1 MAEPVISPLQIA
13 DTKTAGFIGIAQ
25 KGPIDEPRR
34 ITSWDEFAELYG
46 YTSESYLSDSIEAY
60 FRNGGQACFVV
71 RVAHVPRDDS
81 HPGMEHAAA
90 AIRVVKD
97 DWNKPTLRISALNEG
112 RWGNNIWVSFEHST
126 GATALLTQDLEIGV
140 GEALVS
146 STRGF
151 KVGQLVRLYDRENSD
166 YVILTDIGERVL
178 RWGPET
184 PVNRLH
190 RAASPTYLEV
200 LSFELH
206 VALKDRREV
215 FKGLQMH
222 PSSRQ
227 YAPRVIA
234 AESRLVK
241 LDDLKA
247 NSPPPHNL
255 PEPEPPTKLSAGRDG
270 TDKITPDDFIGVDHG
285 PSNRS
290 GLLAMCTVAEAA
302 TLVCPD
308 AMIFLDRAPGPEGEV
323 KTQRVQDALIER
335 CEVLKDRFAIIDC
348 PQTRDIEV
356 VKRWRR
362 RTDSSYAAYYWP
374 WVGVPRTDGTIKR
387 IPPSGIMA
395 GVFARCDHAD
405 GVHQAPA
412 NVPIAGAIDLSVPV
426 TEDDLG
432 ALNAEG
438 INVFR
443 IARGIRPWGA
453 RTASSDPDWRFV
465 NVRRLFIMLRR
476 SLEAGMQWVPFE
488 NNDNKTW
495 ESLTDMVTAFMGDIH
510 QMGMFSG
517 GKPED
522 SFYVR
527 CNEETNPPDAV
538 NKGILTIQIGLAPS
552 IPAEFITISVVE
564 KMTPDA

>member
-1 MAEPVISPLQIA
+1 MRPSAELRPPGVYPAMAEPVISPLQIA

-247 NSPPPHNL
+247 NSPPGRLLL
-255 PEPEPPTKLSAGRDG
+255 PGMLNRWYSSGVRASRITVC
-270 TDKITPDDFIGVDHG
+270 TPD
-285 PSNRS
+285 SSRAWRS
-290 GLLAMCTVAEAA
+290 SALISATLSCISTFSPKSLLGTFMPHSVGNSLLAHALVPPWSTE
-302 TLVCPD
+302 TLV
-308 AMIFLDRAPGPEGEV
+308 
-323 KTQRVQDALIER
+323 
-335 CEVLKDRFAIIDC
+335 
-348 PQTRDIEV
+348 
-356 VKRWRR
+356 
-362 RTDSSYAAYYWP
+362 
-374 WVGVPRTDGTIKR
+374 
-387 IPPSGIMA
+387 
-395 GVFARCDHAD
+395 
-405 GVHQAPA
+405 
-412 NVPIAGAIDLSVPV
+412 
-426 TEDDLG
+426 
-432 ALNAEG
+432 
-438 INVFR
+438 
-443 IARGIRPWGA
+443 
-453 RTASSDPDWRFV
+453 
-465 NVRRLFIMLRR
+465 
-476 SLEAGMQWVPFE
+476 
-488 NNDNKTW
+488 
-495 ESLTDMVTAFMGDIH
+495 
-510 QMGMFSG
+510 
-517 GKPED
+517 
-522 SFYVR
+522 
-527 CNEETNPPDAV
+527 
-538 NKGILTIQIGLAPS
+538 
-552 IPAEFITISVVE
+552 
-564 KMTPDA
+564 